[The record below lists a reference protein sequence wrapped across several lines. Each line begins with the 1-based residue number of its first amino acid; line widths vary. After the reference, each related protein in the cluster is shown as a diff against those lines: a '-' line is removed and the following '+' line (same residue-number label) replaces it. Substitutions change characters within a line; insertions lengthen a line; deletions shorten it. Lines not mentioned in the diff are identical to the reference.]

1 MQIFMTGG
9 SGFVGSGVVRELLA
23 AGHAVRG
30 LARSDKAAERLKNA
44 GVTPVRGELNDVDRL
59 RTEAA
64 EADAVVHCG
73 FIHDFA
79 NFAASVQTE
88 FRVIEAFVAG
98 LREGKTFL
106 ATSGTALAAS
116 TGPLTEDVAADPS
129 KTKNPRAPAEAMIL
143 AGKDKGLRVGI
154 MRLPPSVHGP
164 HDHGFV
170 PILMDL
176 ARKHGVAAFVGEGEN
191 RWPAVHRDDAA
202 VLYRLAV
209 EGLAAGKLASGTRF
223 HAVDDTGVPF
233 KDIARAIGDRLGLP
247 AASRSAEHFGWF
259 GHFAA
264 IDAPASSAITE
275 QLTGWKA
282 TREGLLEDIRSDV
295 YKDAFSTMG

>member
-9 SGFVGSGVVRELLA
+9 SGLVGTGVVRELIR

-30 LARSDKAAERLKNA
+30 LARSDKSSELLTKA
-44 GVTPVRGELNDVDRL
+44 GVTPVRGELQDVERL
-59 RTEAA
+59 RAEAA

-106 ATSGTALAAS
+106 ATSGTALA
-116 TGPLTEDVAADPS
+116 TGIAPVTEDVAVDPAT
-129 KTKNPRAPAEAMIL
+129 TKHPRGPAEAMIL
-143 AGKDKGLRVGI
+143 AGKDKGLRVGV

-164 HDHGFV
+164 NDHGFV

-176 ARKHGVAAFVGEGEN
+176 ARKHGVAAYVGDGAN

-202 VLYRLAV
+202 VLYRLAL
-209 EGLAAGKLASGTRF
+209 EGLASGKIASGTRF
-223 HAVDDTGVPF
+223 HAVGDTGIPF
-233 KDIARAIGDRLGLP
+233 KEIAQAIGDRLGLP
-247 AASRSAEHFGWF
+247 IASRPPEHFGWF

-264 IDAPASSAITE
+264 LDAPATAKLTE
-275 QLTGWKA
+275 QATGWKP

-295 YKDAFSTMG
+295 YKEAFSTMG